1 MTAKEKSG
9 AAGGMPVSARVLG
22 RAIAVIIAILLSV
35 GPARAEGPPITIG
48 FGMALT
54 GNIAANG
61 RAALIAMKLWEE
73 DVNKAGG
80 LLGRPVKLVY
90 YDDQSSPPNVPGL
103 YTKLLDVDK
112 VDIVVSGYGTNMTVP
127 AMPIVMAHNRMFMT
141 LFALAVNAEF
151 KYKRFFGMIPAGPAE
166 GAKRAFSKGFFD
178 IAKNLDPRSKTL
190 AVVSTDAEASRN
202 AVEGALENAKDA
214 GLDVVYNRSY
224 PPATSDFSSIVRA
237 VQATHAEV
245 VYIASYPGDSVGL
258 VNAFHE
264 VGLKA
269 RLVGGNMVGL
279 QTTSIKT
286 QLGSKLN
293 GLVVYNFWVPTPATL
308 NPEIAAFLDRYQLE
322 AARQGV
328 DPLGYYL
335 PPFAYAELQVVG
347 EAVKNAGTLDQDK
360 LTSYIHAHGFHTL
373 LGDIAFGPDGDW
385 KASKIVF
392 EQFHDVK
399 GNDLD
404 QFRGGRSE
412 TILQPFSMR
421 SGSLVEPYSDIS
433 H

>member
-1 MTAKEKSG
+1 MLMPGSVLVRVFAVVCALFLGIGHSG
-9 AAGGMPVSARVLG
+9 AT
-22 RAIAVIIAILLSV
+22 
-35 GPARAEGPPITIG
+35 EPITIG

-54 GNIAANG
+54 GGIAANG

-73 DVNKAGG
+73 DINKAGG

-90 YDDQSSPPNVPGL
+90 YDDQSTPPNIPGL

-141 LFALAVNAEF
+141 LFALAVNADF
-151 KYKRFFGMIPAGPAE
+151 KYPRFFGMIPAGPSA

-178 IAKNLDPRSKTL
+178 TATAMNPRPKTL
-190 AVVSTDAEASRN
+190 AIVGADAEASRN
-202 AVEGALENAKDA
+202 SIEGALENAKDA
-214 GLDVVYNRSY
+214 GLEVIYNRSY
-224 PPATSDFSSIVRA
+224 PPTTNDFSPIVRA
-237 VQATHAEV
+237 IQATHADV
-245 VYIASYPGDSVGL
+245 VYVASYPADSVGM

-286 QLGSKLN
+286 QLGPKMN
-293 GLVVYNFWVPTPATL
+293 GLVNYNFWLPTPATT
-308 NPEIAAFLDRYQLE
+308 NPEIMAFLDRYQAQ
-322 AARQGV
+322 AAKEGV
-328 DPLGYYL
+328 DLLGYYL
-335 PPFAYAELQVVG
+335 PPFAYAYLQVVG
-347 EAVKNAGTLDQDK
+347 DAVKGAGTLDQDK
-360 LTSYIHAHGFHTL
+360 LTAYIHSHPFHTI
-373 LGDIAFGPDGDW
+373 LGDISFGEDGDW
-385 KASKIVF
+385 TEAKIVF

-399 GNDLD
+399 GNDVD
-404 QFRGGRSE
+404 QFRGGKAE
-412 TILQPFSMR
+412 TILEPLSMR
-421 SGSLVEPYSDIS
+421 SGTLIEPYSDID

>member
-1 MTAKEKSG
+1 MPGAMLVRVVAVVFALVLGIGRAG
-9 AAGGMPVSARVLG
+9 AA
-22 RAIAVIIAILLSV
+22 
-35 GPARAEGPPITIG
+35 EPITVG

-54 GNIAANG
+54 GGIAANG

-90 YDDQSSPPNVPGL
+90 YDDQSTPSGIPAL

-141 LFALAVNAEF
+141 LFALAVNADF
-151 KYKRFFGMIPAGPAE
+151 KYPRFFGMIPAGPSATSRQAYS
-166 GAKRAFSKGFFD
+166 GGFFEVVK
-178 IAKNLDPRSKTL
+178 AMNPRPKTL
-190 AVVSTDAEASRN
+190 AIIGADAEASRN
-202 AVEGALENAKDA
+202 GIEGALDNAKAA
-214 GLDVVYNRSY
+214 GLEVVYNRSY
-224 PPATSDFSSIVRA
+224 PPTTNDFSAIVRGLQSA
-237 VQATHAEV
+237 HADV
-245 VYIASYPGDSVGL
+245 VYVASYPPDSVGL

-286 QLGSKLN
+286 QLGPKMN
-293 GLVVYNFWVPTPATL
+293 GLVNYNFWVPTPATT
-308 NPEIAAFLDRYQLE
+308 NPEIEAFLARYQAQ
-322 AARQGV
+322 AAKEGV
-328 DPLGYYL
+328 DLLGYYL
-335 PPFAYAELQVVG
+335 PPFAYAYLQVVG
-347 EAVKNAGTLDQDK
+347 DAIKGAGTLDQDK
-360 LTSYIHAHGFHTL
+360 LTAYIHAHAFHTI
-373 LGDIAFGPDGDW
+373 LGDIKFGEDGDW
-385 KASKIVF
+385 TEAKIVF

-399 GNDLD
+399 GNDVD
-404 QFRGGRSE
+404 QFRGGKAE
-412 TILQPFSMR
+412 TILQPLSMR
-421 SGSLVEPYSDIS
+421 SGGLIEPYSDIV

>member
-1 MTAKEKSG
+1 MSAWSFG
-9 AAGGMPVSARVLG
+9 RFAAAIVVVSMGLAPV
-22 RAIAVIIAILLSV
+22 RA
-35 GPARAEGPPITIG
+35 AEPPITIG

-61 RAALIAMKLWEE
+61 RAALIAMKLWEQ
-73 DVNKAGG
+73 DIDKAGG

-127 AMPIVMAHNRMFMT
+127 AMPVVMAHNRMFMT

-151 KYKRFFGMIPAGPAE
+151 KYPRFFGMLPAGPAA

-178 IAKNLDPRSKTL
+178 LARAMNPPPKTL
-190 AVVSTDAEASRN
+190 AIVGTDAESSRN
-202 AVEGALENAKDA
+202 SIEGALDNARDA
-214 GLDVVYNRSY
+214 GLEVIYNRSY
-224 PPATSDFSSIVRA
+224 PPATNDFSPIVRA
-237 VQATHAEV
+237 IQATHADV
-245 VYIASYPGDSVGL
+245 VYVASYPADSVGL

-286 QLGSKLN
+286 QLGPKLN
-293 GLVVYNFWVPTPATL
+293 GLVVYNFWVPTPATM
-308 NPEIAAFLDRYQLE
+308 NPEIKAFLDRYQAE
-322 AARQGV
+322 AAKEGV
-328 DPLGYYL
+328 DQLGYYL
-335 PPFAYAELQVVG
+335 PPFAYAYLQVVG
-347 EAVKNAGTLDQDK
+347 EAIQQAGTLDQDK
-360 LTSYIHAHGFHTL
+360 LTAYIHAHTFHTI
-373 LGDIAFGPDGDW
+373 LGDIAFGADGDW
-385 KASKIVF
+385 KEARIVF
-392 EQFHDVK
+392 EQFHDVT
-399 GNDLD
+399 GSDIE
-404 QFRGGRSE
+404 QFRDGKSE
-412 TILQPFSMR
+412 TLLEPAEMR
-421 SGSLVEPYSDIS
+421 SGGLIEPYSDIA

>member
-1 MTAKEKSG
+1 MSAWSSG
-9 AAGGMPVSARVLG
+9 RIA
-22 RAIAVIIAILLSV
+22 AVIVAV
-35 GPARAEGPPITIG
+35 VMGWAPVRAAEPPITIG

-61 RAALIAMKLWEE
+61 RAALIAMQLWEQ
-73 DVNKAGG
+73 DINKAGG

-127 AMPIVMAHNRMFMT
+127 AMPVVMAHNRMFMT

-151 KYKRFFGMIPAGPAE
+151 KYPRFFGMLPAGPAA

-178 IAKNLDPRSKTL
+178 LARAMNPPPKTL
-190 AVVSTDAEASRN
+190 AIVGTDAESSRN
-202 AVEGALENAKDA
+202 SIEGALDNARDA
-214 GLDVVYNRSY
+214 GLEVIYNRSY
-224 PPATSDFSSIVRA
+224 PPATNDFSPIVRA
-237 VQATHAEV
+237 IQATHADV
-245 VYIASYPGDSVGL
+245 VYVASYPADSVGL

-286 QLGSKLN
+286 QLGPKLN
-293 GLVVYNFWVPTPATL
+293 GLVVYNFWVPTPATM
-308 NPEIAAFLDRYQLE
+308 NPEIKAFLDRYQAV
-322 AARQGV
+322 AAKEGV
-328 DPLGYYL
+328 DQLGYYL
-335 PPFAYAELQVVG
+335 PPFAYAYLQVVG
-347 EAVKNAGTLDQDK
+347 EAIEQAGTLDQDK
-360 LTSYIHAHGFHTL
+360 LTAYIHAHTFHTI
-373 LGDIAFGPDGDW
+373 LGDIAFGADGDW
-385 KASKIVF
+385 KEARIVF
-392 EQFHDVK
+392 EQFHDVT
-399 GNDLD
+399 GGDIE
-404 QFRGGRSE
+404 QFRDGKSE
-412 TILQPFSMR
+412 TLLEPAEMR
-421 SGSLVEPYSDIS
+421 SGGLVEPYSDIA